1 MSIATHM
8 LFRLVYDVEDLPEVD
23 ELLSLVLLPT
33 EVKME
38 HDITMNHLKSSL
50 YNQSCNQSQSAQLL
64 HGASITS
71 DENTF
76 PTD

>member
-1 MSIATHM
+1 M

-38 HDITMNHLKSSL
+38 HDITMNHLKSRL
-50 YNQSCNQSQSAQLL
+50 
-64 HGASITS
+64 
-71 DENTF
+71 
-76 PTD
+76 